1 MPSTNDSAALR
12 LIARPDDVPRLMDAL
27 ISGGLEPVPEPVA
40 EEGRDAGPGAKGG
53 SAVAVPEDRRR
64 TELPTAG
71 GLRVVQAAAFGSV
84 RELVDRL
91 GTDGSTGTLVVVPDA
106 ETEREL
112 FALLA
117 GGCAARVVDACRESE
132 LAAQGPSRLALL
144 ARRRFGAESRD
155 PLTGLRSRM
164 AMRGDLEAWFA
175 AGARE
180 GAAAV
185 WMLDLDHFKRINDTF
200 GHVAGDETLRV
211 VAGIVAGFPELAE
224 GASRIGGEEFGGLL
238 RSSSRESVVALLSEL
253 GRAIREVA
261 ISHDDATIQVTASI
275 GFAFLSQGMTVEDAY
290 RRADMALYM
299 AKSRGRDRQVCDDL
313 AWDAAESDPTRV
325 ALEHFENVT
334 KVWTDRMSEL
344 IRSVGRRAMEETR
357 KSAERDGLTGLYN
370 RSYWDRR
377 IARELA
383 NAAKSGQPVSVALF
397 DIDDFHWV
405 NVDFGYPT
413 GDLALKAVA
422 ELAQNHSRLTDW
434 VARYGGEEFMIVMP
448 GTQAKDA
455 ALVAERFRAA
465 LEAAEVP
472 RYGGGSMKLTAS
484 VGVASLDD
492 LDRNA
497 PDPVALV
504 QAASDRVM
512 AAKAAGKNRVSSALG
527 MSSGAPIVPKPERP
541 GKKRG

>member
-1 MPSTNDSAALR
+1 MIAPNGVPSLR
-12 LIARPDDVPRLMDAL
+12 LLAKPEDVPRLIETLRAA
-27 ISGGLEPVPEPVA
+27 GLEPEPDPDAPEPVA
-40 EEGRDAGPGAKGG
+40 DPAGAGETRAPAPAG
-53 SAVAVPEDRRR
+53 AVPPRGALGVVLASAFASSS
-64 TELPTAG
+64 ELVER
-71 GLRVVQAAAFGSV
+71 LRVSG
-84 RELVDRL
+84 L
-91 GTDGSTGTLVVVPDA
+91 DGALVVVPDTAA
-106 ETEREL
+106 ESELLERL
-112 FALLA
+112 ALHRA
-117 GGCAARVVDACRESE
+117 SVVVDTCREAD

-144 ARRRFGAESRD
+144 ARRRHGPESRD
-155 PLTGLRSRM
+155 PLTGLRSRT
-164 AMRGDLEAWFA
+164 AMRGDIEAWFA
-175 AGARE
+175 MNPRE

-185 WMLDLDHFKRINDTF
+185 WMLDLDRFKRINDTF

-211 VAGIVAGFPELAE
+211 VAGVISGFVELAE
-224 GASRIGGEEFGGLL
+224 GASRIGGEEFGGLV
-238 RSSSRESVVALLSEL
+238 RAPSREVVVSLLAEL
-253 GRAIREVA
+253 GRQIREASIRHGDAA
-261 ISHDDATIQVTASI
+261 IHVTASV

-370 RSYWDRR
+370 RGYWDRR

-383 NAAKSGQPVSVALF
+383 NAAKSGQPLSVAMF

-448 GTQAKDA
+448 GTPARDA

-465 LEAAEVP
+465 LEAAEVQKF
-472 RYGGGSMKLTAS
+472 GGGVMKLTAS
-484 VGVASLDD
+484 VGVASIED
-492 LDRNA
+492 LEPGA
-497 PDPVALV
+497 LDPVSLV

-512 AAKAAGKNRVSSALG
+512 AAKAGGKNRVSSAFG
-527 MSSGAPIVPKPERP
+527 TSTGASIVKKPERP
-541 GKKRG
+541 GKKRA

>member
-1 MPSTNDSAALR
+1 MPAPNDPGALR
-12 LIARPDDVPRLMDAL
+12 LYAKPDDVTRLMESL
-27 ISGGLEPVPEPVA
+27 RSGGLEPLPVDLDA
-40 EEGRDAGPGAKGG
+40 IGRETGAGTTDGRALARTGSGA
-53 SAVAVPEDRRR
+53 SPPAA
-64 TELPTAG
+64 ASG
-71 GLRVVQAAAFGSV
+71 GLRVAQYGAFDGI
-84 RELVDRL
+84 RELVDWIVASARA
-91 GTDGSTGTLVVVPDA
+91 GILVAVPDA
-106 ETEREL
+106 
-112 FALLA
+112 
-117 GGCAARVVDACRESE
+117 AAESE
-132 LAAQGPSRLALL
+132 LLARLATLREPCVVDTCREADLASQGPSRLALL
-144 ARRRFGAESRD
+144 ARRRHGPDSRD
-155 PLTGLRSRM
+155 PLTGLRFRA

-175 AGARE
+175 SGARE

-200 GHVAGDETLRV
+200 GHAAGDETLRV
-211 VAGIVAGFPELAE
+211 VAGVVAGFPELAE

-238 RSSSRESVVALLSEL
+238 SAPSRESVVALLAEL
-253 GRAIREVA
+253 GREIREA
-261 ISHDDATIQVTASI
+261 SIHHGDATIHVTASV

-383 NAAKSGQPVSVALF
+383 NAAKSGQPLSIAMF

-448 GTQAKDA
+448 GTQANDA

-472 RYGGGSMKLTAS
+472 KYGGGTMKLTAS
-484 VGVASLDD
+484 VGVASLAD
-492 LDRNA
+492 LA
-497 PDPVALV
+497 PAAFDPVSLV

-512 AAKAAGKNRVSSALG
+512 AAKAAGKNRVAGAAG
-527 MSSGAPIVPKPERP
+527 MSSGAAIAPKPERP

>member
-1 MPSTNDSAALR
+1 MPAPNDPGALR
-12 LIARPDDVPRLMDAL
+12 LYAKPDDVPRLMESL
-27 ISGGLEPVPEPVA
+27 RSGGLEPLPVDLDA
-40 EEGRDAGPGAKGG
+40 IGRETGAGTTDGRALARTGSGAFPPAAA
-53 SAVAVPEDRRR
+53 S
-64 TELPTAG
+64 G
-71 GLRVVQAAAFGSV
+71 GLRVAQYGAFDGI
-84 RELVDRL
+84 RELVDWIVASARA
-91 GTDGSTGTLVVVPDA
+91 GILVAVPDA
-106 ETEREL
+106 
-112 FALLA
+112 
-117 GGCAARVVDACRESE
+117 AAESE
-132 LAAQGPSRLALL
+132 LLARLATLREPCVVDTCREADLASQGPSRLALL
-144 ARRRFGAESRD
+144 ARRRHGPDSRD
-155 PLTGLRSRM
+155 PLTGLRFRA

-175 AGARE
+175 SGARE

-200 GHVAGDETLRV
+200 GHAAGDETLRV
-211 VAGIVAGFPELAE
+211 VAGVVAGFPELAE

-238 RSSSRESVVALLSEL
+238 SAPSRESVVALLAEL
-253 GRAIREVA
+253 GREIREA
-261 ISHDDATIQVTASI
+261 SIHHGDATIHVTASV

-383 NAAKSGQPVSVALF
+383 NAAKSGQPLSIAMF

-448 GTQAKDA
+448 GTQANDA

-472 RYGGGSMKLTAS
+472 KYGGGTMKLTAS
-484 VGVASLDD
+484 VGVASLAD
-492 LDRNA
+492 LA
-497 PDPVALV
+497 PAAFDPVSLV

-512 AAKAAGKNRVSSALG
+512 AAKAAGKNRVAGAAG
-527 MSSGAPIVPKPERP
+527 MSSGAAIAPKPERP

>member
-1 MPSTNDSAALR
+1 MTAPNEVPALR
-12 LIARPDDVPRLMDAL
+12 LIAKPEDVPRLIETLRAA
-27 ISGGLEPVPEPVA
+27 GLEPEPETFADGDGHGEATLPA
-40 EEGRDAGPGAKGG
+40 SRIPGPAGGG
-53 SAVAVPEDRRR
+53 LPARAMPRSGLAVA
-64 TELPTAG
+64 LAS
-71 GLRVVQAAAFGSV
+71 AFASLS
-84 RELVDRL
+84 ELVDWIGASGRA
-91 GTDGSTGTLVVVPDA
+91 GILVVVPDA
-106 ETEREL
+106 AAESE
-112 FALLA
+112 LLA
-117 GGCAARVVDACRESE
+117 RLARLRDSCVVDACREAD

-144 ARRRFGAESRD
+144 ARRRHGPESRD
-155 PLTGLRSRM
+155 PLTGLRSRA

-175 AGARE
+175 MNPRE

-200 GHVAGDETLRV
+200 GHVAGDETLRI

-224 GASRIGGEEFGGLL
+224 GASRVGGEEFGGLV
-238 RSSSRESVVALLSEL
+238 RAPSREAVVALLAEL
-253 GRAIREVA
+253 GRQIREA
-261 ISHDDATIQVTASI
+261 SIHHGDATIHVTASI

-313 AWDAAESDPTRV
+313 AWDAADSDPTRV

-370 RSYWDRR
+370 RGYWDRR

-383 NAAKSGQPVSVALF
+383 NAVKSGQPLSVAMF

-422 ELAQNHSRLTDW
+422 ELAQHHSRLTDW

-448 GTQAKDA
+448 GTPAKDA

-472 RYGGGSMKLTAS
+472 KYGGGSMKLTAS
-484 VGVASLDD
+484 VGVASLEDI
-492 LDRNA
+492 A
-497 PDPVALV
+497 PDSLDPVSLV

-512 AAKAAGKNRVSSALG
+512 AAKAAGKNRVAGAFG
-527 MSSGAPIVPKPERP
+527 MSSGVPIVPKPERP
-541 GKKRG
+541 GRKGG